1 VLRDAGD
8 IIDRLSIAQLK
19 TERIGS
25 PENKNE
31 FRECWEGLFT
41 HILIH
46 PDINWWQLIEEIY
59 GYNRRIWELESEIR
73 CSKIDNNVLEVGRR
87 AIEIRDY
94 NKQRVRVKNHINKL
108 FGEGFPEIK
117 KDHISE

>member
-1 VLRDAGD
+1 MLRDAGD

-19 TERIGS
+19 TERVGS

-46 PDINWWQLIEEIY
+46 PEIEWWKIINELYE
-59 GYNRRIWELESEIR
+59 YNRHIWDLEADIR
-73 CSKIDNNVLEVGRR
+73 QAKLDNDEMEVGRR
-87 AIEIRDY
+87 AIQIREY
-94 NKQRVRVKNHINKL
+94 NKQRVRIKNQINKL
-108 FGEGFPEIK
+108 FGEGFPDTK
-117 KDHISE
+117 RDHISE

>member
-1 VLRDAGD
+1 MLRDAGD

-19 TERIGS
+19 SERIGS

-46 PDINWWQLIEEIY
+46 PDINWWSLINEIY
-59 GYNRRIWELESEIR
+59 EYNRNIWDLESEIR
-73 CSKIDNNVLEVGRR
+73 CCKIDNNLKEVGKR
-87 AIEIRDY
+87 AVNIREW
-94 NKQRVRVKNHINKL
+94 NNQRVRVKNKINQL
-108 FGEGFPEIK
+108 FGDGFPDIK